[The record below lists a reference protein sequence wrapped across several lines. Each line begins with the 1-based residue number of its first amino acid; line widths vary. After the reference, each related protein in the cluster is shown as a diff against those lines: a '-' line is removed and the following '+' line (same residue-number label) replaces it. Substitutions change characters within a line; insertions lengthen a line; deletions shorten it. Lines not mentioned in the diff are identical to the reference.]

1 MMMVMSN
8 PLSCHFGHFGVL
20 ILNKSVPPGG
30 DFLDTEENPMVQK
43 LKRIPSDLV
52 SYVQIE
58 GEAIKD
64 ANDKQ
69 IIVAYAYSKLEL
81 IDWYIELL
89 DVGSKKYIVP
99 QSRNHLVGVKNQL
112 ESAIKKIMDTPL
124 PKTDRAI
131 ISINYPKGYEG

>member
-1 MMMVMSN
+1 M
-8 PLSCHFGHFGVL
+8 P
-20 ILNKSVPPGG
+20 K
-30 DFLDTEENPMVQK
+30 K

-52 SYVQIE
+52 SYIQIE

-69 IIVAYAYSKLEL
+69 IITSYAYSKLEL
-81 IDWYIELL
+81 INWYIELL
-89 DVGSKKYIVP
+89 DAGSKKYIVP
-99 QSRNHLVGVKNQL
+99 QSRDHLVGVKTQL

-131 ISINYPKGYEG
+131 ISVNYPKGYEG

>member
-1 MMMVMSN
+1 MA
-8 PLSCHFGHFGVL
+8 
-20 ILNKSVPPGG
+20 K
-30 DFLDTEENPMVQK
+30 K

-69 IIVAYAYSKLEL
+69 IIAAYAYSKLEL
-81 IDWYIELL
+81 VNWYIELL
-89 DVGSKKYIVP
+89 DEGSKKYVVP
-99 QSRNHLVGVKNQL
+99 QSRNHLVGVKTQL

-124 PKTDRAI
+124 PKADRAI
-131 ISINYPKGYEG
+131 ISVNYPKGYEG